1 MSSVYSPVPGSQ
13 KVGKAQK
20 SGELKTRKWKASA
33 APPLPSF
40 PPFLCS
46 RLLNSARPTIS
57 EPRTGYVSTVY
68 AHCIFVVIGSL
79 LLNIRLQSILN
90 NRKKKEVSEEEKSSS
105 TVGVFVILDN
115 VSSSPSWSPEKPL
128 RRLVHN
134 RRSSVQ
140 TYCYFNQLI
149 SNHLKDFILDD
160 IQTINF
166 LPSRLYY
173 DSVQIAITRKCVIN
187 IRLRAVSSFSF
198 ETLHNG
204 STREGRAA
212 KPRETRESHNLSSFF
227 APLSSPRLA
236 LRKNGQPFTVYIR

>member
-1 MSSVYSPVPGSQ
+1 M
-13 KVGKAQK
+13 
-20 SGELKTRKWKASA
+20 
-33 APPLPSF
+33 
-40 PPFLCS
+40 
-46 RLLNSARPTIS
+46 
-57 EPRTGYVSTVY
+57 
-68 AHCIFVVIGSL
+68 
-79 LLNIRLQSILN
+79 
-90 NRKKKEVSEEEKSSS
+90 
-105 TVGVFVILDN
+105 VGVFVILDN

-149 SNHLKDFILDD
+149 CNHLKDFILDD

-173 DSVQIAITRKCVIN
+173 DSVQIAITQKVVIK

-198 ETLHNG
+198 NTLCNA
-204 STREGRAA
+204 S
-212 KPRETRESHNLSSFF
+212 NLSSFF

-236 LRKNGQPFTVYIR
+236 LRKNGQPFTVYIM

>member
-40 PPFLCS
+40 LPFLCS

-57 EPRTGYVSTVY
+57 EPRSGCVY
-68 AHCIFVVIGSL
+68 SL
-79 LLNIRLQSILN
+79 RPLHFRSNWVAFAKYSSSIDFEQY
-90 NRKKKEVSEEEKSSS
+90 KKKKKKVVSEEEKSSS
-105 TVGVFVILDN
+105 TVGVFVILDK

-128 RRLVHN
+128 RRLVDN

-140 TYCYFNQLI
+140 TYRYFNQFI

-173 DSVQIAITRKCVIN
+173 DSVQIAIAWKASIAIFDCEQSLPFL
-187 IRLRAVSSFSF
+187 LRHFVMRARARG
-198 ETLHNG
+198 EQRTHKK
-204 STREGRAA
+204 RGRA
-212 KPRETRESHNLSSFF
+212 TISHSF
-227 APLSSPRLA
+227 LHL
-236 LRKNGQPFTVYIR
+236 

>member
-1 MSSVYSPVPGSQ
+1 MCRLSTACSRLSE
-13 KVGKAQK
+13 
-20 SGELKTRKWKASA
+20 SGEGAKEWGIEDEKVKGERS
-33 APPLPSF
+33 PSSLQF

-57 EPRTGYVSTVY
+57 EPRSGYVSTAY
-68 AHCIFVVIGSL
+68 AHSIFVVIGSL
-79 LLNIRLQSILN
+79 LPNIRLQSILN
-90 NRKKKEVSEEEKSSS
+90 NRKKEVREEAKSSW

-115 VSSSPSWSPEKPL
+115 VSSSPSSVHGHLKS
-128 RRLVHN
+128 RRDPMHN
-134 RRSSVQ
+134 QRSSVQ
-140 TYCYFNQLI
+140 TYRYFNQFI

-173 DSVQIAITRKCVIN
+173 DSVQIAITRKVVIN

-198 ETLHNG
+198 KTLYNA
-204 STREGRAA
+204 S
-212 KPRETRESHNLSSFF
+212 NLSSFF

-236 LRKNGQPFTVYIR
+236 LRKNGQPFTVYIM